1 VAELCL
7 KANYQARP
15 DARYL
20 LEKSLEDDNSPAAVM
35 VLEQL
40 LANIDTAA
48 GESLPLCQDC
58 GYVTVFVE
66 LGQEVSF
73 DGPFNEAVQAGV
85 SRAHSQGY
93 LRRSVIRDA
102 LSGRTEPEED
112 RPAAVHIDL
121 KPGDG
126 FGLTVFP
133 KGGGSDNAGKM
144 AMLKPTTQLDGIVE
158 FIVEA
163 VAGSCVN
170 ACPPVFVGVGI
181 GGSFDSVAL
190 LAKKALLRDFREA
203 ATDVDIAALERR
215 LLEEINDLG
224 AGPGGLGGRTTALG
238 VAVNTDRAHIACL
251 PVAVNLSCNQL
262 RSASGT
268 I

>member
-7 KANYQARP
+7 SANYRARP

-20 LEKSLEDDNSPAAVM
+20 LEKSLADDNSPAAVT

-58 GYVTVFVE
+58 GYVTVFVG

-73 DGPFNEAVQAGV
+73 DGAFEEALQAGV
-85 SRAHSQGY
+85 AQAYSQGY

-102 LSGRTEPEED
+102 LSARTEPEED

-121 KPGDG
+121 APGDELS
-126 FGLTVFP
+126 LTVFP
-133 KGGGSDNAGKM
+133 KGGGSDNAGKV
-144 AMLKPTTQLDGIVE
+144 AMLKPTAGRDEIVD
-158 FIVEA
+158 FIVES
-163 VAGSCVN
+163 VAQSCVN

-190 LAKKALLRDFREA
+190 LAKKALLRDFRA
-203 ATDVDIAALERR
+203 PASDPDIAALERR
-215 LLEEINDLG
+215 LLEEVNRLG

-238 VAVNTDRAHIACL
+238 VAINTDRAHLACM

-262 RSASGT
+262 RSASGK